1 MCKLLIQSFY
11 FNTLISCVGICWWKF
26 HLRTT
31 RLMKL
36 CQVHVSMNTSRT
48 LYKRP
53 MGTMEGL
60 VLPDLLEVHFQFI
73 CLSEQ
78 SQLRSIKLSVLS
90 FLKKVPFS
98 TSPLPHSG
106 VFFKRSS
113 FCSSFSTLI
122 VFIVFN
128 FS

>member
-1 MCKLLIQSFY
+1 MLKPLKAYIAISLRWWENTNYAVKCCKLLIQSFY

-36 CQVHVSMNTSRT
+36 CQVHVSMKTSRT

-60 VLPDLLEVHFQFI
+60 VLPDL
-73 CLSEQ
+73 
-78 SQLRSIKLSVLS
+78 
-90 FLKKVPFS
+90 
-98 TSPLPHSG
+98 
-106 VFFKRSS
+106 
-113 FCSSFSTLI
+113 
-122 VFIVFN
+122 
-128 FS
+128 